1 MALLRAQLRQMQLD
15 GAAAVAAAAAAAEL
29 EAERES
35 RLCVVCLDA
44 PKARLLAP
52 CGHACVCGACADAL
66 AARPGGGLC
75 PVCRERI
82 ASSSQ
87 RFYA

>member
-1 MALLRAQLRQMQLD
+1 
-15 GAAAVAAAAAAAEL
+15 
-29 EAERES
+29 
-35 RLCVVCLDA
+35 LCVICLDA

-52 CGHACVCGACADAL
+52 CGHACVCGDCADAL
-66 AARPGGGLC
+66 AAHPGGGLC

-82 ASSSQ
+82 TSASQ